1 MSHCEA
7 VTSFVSS
14 FWMGEKEIKKKRYTH
29 THTKKR
35 KHTAVQSS
43 SRSWSPAGR
52 KGTSKAERREAL
64 IIY

>member
-29 THTKKR
+29 THKK
-35 KHTAVQSS
+35 KEAYCSPILQSQLEP
-43 SRSWSPAGR
+43 SWE
-52 KGTSKAERREAL
+52 ERDF
-64 IIY
+64 